1 MRASTELNRGPQ
13 SNDLSLGGA
22 AQEIHAERHF
32 TQPRRR
38 GTIDTTMNRKLFL
51 LLVITALIACLPS
64 APVQAQDERLVLAFY
79 YAWYDETFWQK
90 SLSDQP
96 VQPYV
101 STDPAAIE
109 RHVLQG
115 KQAGIDA
122 FVQSWYGPQIENNQT
137 EPNFAALLDIAAA
150 HGFKA
155 AVDFEVVSPFFH
167 SEADVVAALQYLLS
181 VHANHPAYLRIGGKP
196 VIFFWRQGRFPV
208 ESWAAIRN
216 QVDPDRTSVW
226 IEEGVTLSHMEQFDG
241 HHLYSV
247 AWDAQPEQQL
257 LKWSRWIRDWSAE
270 HGTDRYWVA
279 TVMPGYDDL
288 VTGRSDAF
296 VRDRAG
302 GDYYRRCWQGA
313 IQSGADMVIIT
324 SFNEWLEGTQIEPS
338 VSYGDFYLNQTR
350 ELGDQYRASPLV
362 PLEAPPP
369 PTTPP
374 TKVPTPL
381 PSPTPTQT
389 PAPTPTPSPTPTV
402 TPSPSATPTPT
413 ATPLPT
419 LTPSPTATPTP
430 LPTPTPTPTLPQ
442 AAVSFAS
449 DYPELVVAGVGI
461 VVIAALAA
469 RSIRRRP
476 G

>member
-1 MRASTELNRGPQ
+1 
-13 SNDLSLGGA
+13 
-22 AQEIHAERHF
+22 
-32 TQPRRR
+32 
-38 GTIDTTMNRKLFL
+38 
-51 LLVITALIACLPS
+51 
-64 APVQAQDERLVLAFY
+64 
-79 YAWYDETFWQK
+79 
-90 SLSDQP
+90 
-96 VQPYV
+96 
-101 STDPAAIE
+101 
-109 RHVLQG
+109 
-115 KQAGIDA
+115 
-122 FVQSWYGPQIENNQT
+122 
-137 EPNFAALLDIAAA
+137 
-150 HGFKA
+150 
-155 AVDFEVVSPFFH
+155 
-167 SEADVVAALQYLLS
+167 
-181 VHANHPAYLRIGGKP
+181 
-196 VIFFWRQGRFPV
+196 
-208 ESWAAIRN
+208 
-216 QVDPDRTSVW
+216 VDPERTSIW
-226 IEEGVTLSHMEQFDG
+226 IEEGVTLSHMEHFDG

-257 LKWSRWIRDWSAE
+257 LKWSHWIQDWNAE
-270 HGTDRYWVA
+270 HGADRYWVA

-338 VSYGDFYLNQTR
+338 VSYGDFYLNLTR

-369 PTTPP
+369 PTPPP

-389 PAPTPTPSPTPTV
+389 PSPTPTPTPTPTV
-402 TPSPSATPTPT
+402 TPSPTATPTPT

-442 AAVSFAS
+442 AAVSFAG

-469 RSIRRRP
+469 RSIRRGRR
-476 G
+476 